1 MNIRKIHVY
10 GRIIFCRKH
19 KMYRGVNP
27 QIILQ
32 GNWLE
37 QAGFNFGDAVQVD
50 VSSNQLIISKV

>member
-1 MNIRKIHVY
+1 MITRKIHVY
-10 GRIIFCRKH
+10 GRIIFCRKY

-37 QAGFNFGDAVQVD
+37 QAGFSFGDAINVN
-50 VSSNQLIISKV
+50 VSENQLIITK